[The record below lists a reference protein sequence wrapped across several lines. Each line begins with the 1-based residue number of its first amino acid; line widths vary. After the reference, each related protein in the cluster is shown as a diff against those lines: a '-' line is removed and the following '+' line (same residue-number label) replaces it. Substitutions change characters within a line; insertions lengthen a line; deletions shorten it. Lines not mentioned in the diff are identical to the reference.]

1 MKKLL
6 LILALAMLTS
16 ACKHQSNGI
25 KTEVSNNP
33 AQDALT
39 LKLDSISKQGPI
51 IGFSV
56 AVVNLDGV
64 IYNEGFGYA
73 DIVNNKKYTPQTL
86 QNIGSISKTL
96 IGISLLKAQ
105 ELGKLELDDAVNT
118 FLPFKVIN
126 KKHPET
132 PITLRQLA
140 THTSS
145 ILDSDYY
152 GMSYVL
158 IDNELAPNERSMEYF
173 QAAETKTSM
182 EEYLEKVVGE
192 HGVWNTDESFAD
204 YAPGTMY
211 EYSNIAA
218 TLATLAI
225 EKATGSSFKEF
236 TKKHILDP
244 LEMNSSGWSNSDI
257 DISQRSRLFI
267 NKDTLIAKYELITYP
282 DGGFISSTADLS
294 RYLIELMKG
303 KAGKGTILNQ
313 VSYKELFAKQLTK
326 TQLPERAQDANSG
339 IFMDFSKRG
348 LGHSGGDPGIV
359 TYMYFNP
366 ETNIGKIVFENT
378 DFEEDRAVI
387 NSFKEIWKTLDLFES
402 TL

>member
-6 LILALAMLTS
+6 LILAFITLAL
-16 ACKHQSNGI
+16 ACKQSKDI
-25 KTEVSNNP
+25 KSEVVHNP
-33 AQDALT
+33 ANDSLT
-39 LKLDSISKQGPI
+39 LKLDSISKSGPI

-56 AVVNLDGV
+56 AVVSLDGV
-64 IYNEGFGYA
+64 LYNEGFGFA
-73 DIVNNKKYTPQTL
+73 DIANNKKYTPQTL
-86 QNIGSISKTL
+86 QNIGSISKTF

-105 ELGKLELDDAVNT
+105 EMGKLKLDDPVNQ

-126 KKHPET
+126 KKHPEI

-158 IDNELAPNERSMEYF
+158 INNELAPNERTMEYF

-192 HGVWNTDESFAD
+192 KGVWNTNESFAD

-218 TLATLAI
+218 TLAALVI
-225 EKATGSSFKEF
+225 EKATGIPFNEF
-236 TKKHILDP
+236 TKKHILEP
-244 LEMNSSGWSNSDI
+244 LEMNSSGWANANI
-257 DISQRSRLFI
+257 DISQRSRSFI
-267 NKDTLIAKYELITYP
+267 NKDTLVPKYELITYP
-282 DGGFISSTADLS
+282 DGGFISSTSDLS

-303 KAGKGTILNQ
+303 KAGKGTLLNQ
-313 VSYKELFAKQLTK
+313 ASYIELFAKQLNK
-326 TQLPERAQDANSG
+326 TQLPEKAQDANSG
-339 IFMDFSKRG
+339 IFMDFSKHG

-359 TYMYFNP
+359 TFMYFNP

-378 DFEEDRAVI
+378 DFEDDRAVI
-387 NSFKEIWKTLDLFES
+387 NSFKAIWKSLEGFENG
-402 TL
+402 L